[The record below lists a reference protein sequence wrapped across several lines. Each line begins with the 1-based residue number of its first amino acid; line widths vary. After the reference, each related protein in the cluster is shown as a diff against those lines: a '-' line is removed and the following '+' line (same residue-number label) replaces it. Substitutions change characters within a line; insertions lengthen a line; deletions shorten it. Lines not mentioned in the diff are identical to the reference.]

1 MTARSPATLVLVL
14 ALSTSCQGGPGRP
27 AAGELDAIP
36 DRPVV
41 PMDAAMASR
50 FVALSLSCV
59 DREFPNKPGH
69 VYYAA
74 DEVRPPREVTPAF
87 FGCFDWHSAVHGHWA
102 MVRLL
107 KRFPNLPEGARIR
120 EILLRHLSV
129 DAVQR
134 EVAFLYQERSATFE
148 RPYGLAWVLQLA
160 AELTT
165 WDDPDGRTLAG
176 AVAPLARAAA
186 KRIADYLPRLTVPIR
201 DGTHSN
207 TAFAL
212 ALALDWSRVTGDA
225 TLADRIVTR
234 ARDFYL
240 PDRDCPLPY
249 EPSGED
255 FLSPC
260 LAEADLMRRVLPAG
274 ELAAWLDGFLPRIGS
289 DRFRTLRS
297 PVEVR
302 DPKDPRLGHLIG
314 LSFHRAW
321 ALRGIALALPDGD
334 LRRAPFQKLS
344 ALYRAEGLRQMF
356 DAGYG
361 GEHWLAS
368 FATYLMTGDG
378 G

>member
-1 MTARSPATLVLVL
+1 MTARAPAILVL
-14 ALSTSCQGGPGRP
+14 ALVSFAACPGGPPRSP
-27 AAGELDAIP
+27 AADLAALP
-36 DRPVV
+36 DRPAV

-50 FVALSLSCV
+50 FVALSLACV

-74 DEVRPPREVTPAF
+74 DEVRPPREETPAF

-107 KRFPNLPEGARIR
+107 KQFPALPEGSRIR
-120 EILLRHLSV
+120 EVLLRHLSV
-129 DAVQR
+129 DAVNR
-134 EVAFLYQERSATFE
+134 EVAFLFQDRSATFE

-160 AELTT
+160 AELAT

-186 KRIADYLPRLTVPIR
+186 KRLADYLPRLTVPVR

-212 ALALDWSRVTGDA
+212 ALALDWARVAGDA
-225 TLADRIVTR
+225 TLADRIGTR

-240 PDRDCPLPY
+240 ADKDCPLPY

-274 ELAAWLDGFLPRIGS
+274 ELAAWLDGFLPPVAS
-289 DRFRTLRS
+289 DRFRTLRE

-321 ALRGIALALPDGD
+321 ALRGLASALPVGD
-334 LRRAPFQKLS
+334 TRRAPFEKLS
-344 ALYRAEGLRQMF
+344 ALHRAEGLRQMF
-356 DAGYG
+356 GAGYG

-368 FATYLMTGDG
+368 FATYLMTADG